1 MTTLAS
7 ETHTGEGGLAQR
19 IRNHLDGKNFAPFEV
34 RVPDAGV
41 YRFGDGKPEFSI
53 AVNDRHGLK
62 ALMRLDELRFSEAYI
77 NGDLD
82 IEGDMWKVLSCRVAL
97 RDLHPLHCLWRRL
110 APVFTGQL
118 RANKRAIAD
127 HYGHESEFFLK
138 FLDPTRCYS
147 QAVFE
152 RDDEPL
158 ETAQRRKLEFVV
170 KACMLKPGDRVLD
183 VGGGWGT
190 FVEYAGKQ
198 GIHVTALTL
207 ARPSEHYLKDLIQ
220 RLHLPCDVHFGDFYQ
235 YTSQEPFDAIVI
247 LGVMEHLP
255 DYGSV
260 LRQFQRLLKPGGKI
274 YLDASSFR
282 EKYSKPAFISR
293 YVFPGNHRYFCLHEF
308 LSRVAK
314 TNLEVQSVY
323 NDYYSYYLTCREWAK
338 NLESGRKEI
347 CTRWGDTLYRIFRL
361 YLWGSAYAFYS
372 RSMDAYRVVLKR
384 PEAEG

>member
-19 IRNHLDGKNFAPFEV
+19 IRNHLAGKNFAPFEV

-41 YRFGDGKPEFSI
+41 YRFGAGEPEFSI
-53 AVNDRHGLK
+53 AVNDRHGLR

-82 IEGDMWKVLSCRVAL
+82 IEGDMWKVLSCR
-97 RDLHPLHCLWRRL
+97 
-110 APVFTGQL
+110 
-118 RANKRAIAD
+118 
-127 HYGHESEFFLK
+127 
-138 FLDPTRCYS
+138 
-147 QAVFE
+147 
-152 RDDEPL
+152 
-158 ETAQRRKLEFVV
+158 
-170 KACMLKPGDRVLD
+170 
-183 VGGGWGT
+183 
-190 FVEYAGKQ
+190 
-198 GIHVTALTL
+198 
-207 ARPSEHYLKDLIQ
+207 
-220 RLHLPCDVHFGDFYQ
+220 
-235 YTSQEPFDAIVI
+235 
-247 LGVMEHLP
+247 MEHLP

-293 YVFPGNHRYFCLHEF
+293 HVFPGNHRYFCLHEF
-308 LSRVAK
+308 LSLVAR

-384 PEAEG
+384 PEAEA